1 MPQRVRARSK
11 PQFVAA
17 TNLALGGT
25 SLTKEMLEIAELRTR
40 LLQLESKHARL
51 RAQLDARGE
60 TIKRLRQMSDGAAD
74 SVLLH
79 DGEGRILESN
89 RQACLGLG
97 YHPGELAGKHL
108 GDIDATFASLD
119 DEGVRRALAQLE
131 SGSPVTRRS
140 RALSRDGSRFHTEMR
155 TALFERDSLVKGQA
169 ERLFVAV
176 IRDISDRVRFDEA
189 LRESVQRFRFL
200 FESSPVGMA
209 IADEEG
215 VLRDANA
222 AFATMM
228 QFDSPEELEAT
239 GLRSLAHPDDRHNL
253 HVGLTLLTHGELE
266 VMRRG
271 QRFMG
276 AKGKDVFVQLVVFGE
291 RAENRLRQMIVVA
304 LDMTDQRRAEEN
316 LQRLLETLE
325 AQVKVR
331 TAELEAA
338 KVAAEAASQAKSQFL
353 ANMSHELRT
362 PLNAIIGYAE
372 MLQEDALETNSPELQ
387 ATAQDLSKIQ
397 RSGKH
402 LLGLISDIL
411 DLSKIEAGRMELYW
425 EHVELEKVVADVIE
439 TLAPIA
445 AQRGNQLV
453 VETDD
458 LGDTFVDATK
468 LRQILINLISNANKF
483 SENSVVHVLCER
495 RWGRDGEEELAFE
508 IIDRGIGIDAETLT
522 RLFQPFTQADAS
534 TTRKYGGTGLGLA
547 ISKRFAEIMGGS
559 ISASSKPGYGST
571 FVVHLPALS
580 ELPKPRI
587 APLPT
592 VPPRLSGGDVVLVID
607 EDPPS
612 EDLLVRVLRKAG
624 YRVESTH
631 VMSEGLTMA
640 KSLKPAAVILDPE
653 GWSLAGWDVLE
664 KLKTLDATA
673 EIPVLLVSVTPNRE
687 RSKLLGADAWITKPM
702 DRDGLLRSLRPYASP
717 RK

>member
-1 MPQRVRARSK
+1 MSK
-11 PQFVAA
+11 E
-17 TNLALGGT
+17 T
-25 SLTKEMLEIAELRTR
+25 SEIAELRTR
-40 LLQLESKHARL
+40 LLQLESKHTRL
-51 RAQLDARGE
+51 RALLDARGE
-60 TIKRLRQMSDGAAD
+60 TIERLRQMSDGAAD

-89 RQACLGLG
+89 RQACIALG
-97 YHPGELAGKHL
+97 YRAGDLAGMHL

-119 DEGVRRALAQLE
+119 DEGVRRALVQLE
-131 SGSPVTRRS
+131 PGTPVTKRS
-140 RALSRDGSRFHTEMR
+140 RALARDGSYFDTEMR
-155 TALFERDSLVKGQA
+155 TALFERDSLVKGQY

-176 IRDISDRVRFDEA
+176 IRDVSDRVRFDEA

-215 VLRDANA
+215 VLTDANA
-222 AFATMM
+222 AFAAMM
-228 QFDSPEELEAT
+228 QFDSTEELEAVS
-239 GLRSLAHPDDRHNL
+239 LRSLAHPDDKHNL

-271 QRFMG
+271 QRFVG
-276 AKGKDVFVQLVVFGE
+276 DKGKDVFAQLVVFGE
-291 RAENRLRQMIVVA
+291 RADMHLRQMIVVA

-331 TAELEAA
+331 TAEFEAA

-372 MLQEDALETNSPELQ
+372 MLQEDASETPELEM
-387 ATAQDLSKIQ
+387 ATQDLSKIQ
-397 RSGKH
+397 RSGEH

-425 EHVELEKVVADVIE
+425 EPVDIEAVVSEVVD

-453 VETDD
+453 VEADEM
-458 LGDTFVDATK
+458 GSAFVDTTK

-483 SENSVVHVLCER
+483 SENSVVRVLCER
-495 RWGRDGEEELAFE
+495 RPGRYDESELTFE

-559 ISASSKPGYGST
+559 ISASSKPGYGSI
-571 FVVHLPALS
+571 FAVHLPALS
-580 ELPKPRI
+580 EPPKPRV
-587 APLPT
+587 APRPT
-592 VPPRLSGGDVVLVID
+592 LPPRLSGGDVVLVID

-612 EDLLVRVLRKAG
+612 RDLLIRVLQKAG
-624 YRVESTH
+624 YRVEAAGG
-631 VMSEGLTMA
+631 MREGLDLAAT
-640 KSLKPAAVILDPE
+640 LEPAAVILDPE
-653 GWSLAGWDVLE
+653 GWSLGGWSVLE
-664 KLKTLDATA
+664 KLKSLPSTG
-673 EIPVLLVSVTPNRE
+673 EIPVLLASVTPDPE
-687 RSKLLGADAWITKPM
+687 RSELHGADAWITKPV

>member
-1 MPQRVRARSK
+1 MSK
-11 PQFVAA
+11 E
-17 TNLALGGT
+17 T
-25 SLTKEMLEIAELRTR
+25 SEIAELRTR
-40 LLQLESKHARL
+40 LLKLESKHARL
-51 RAQLDARGE
+51 RSLLDARGE
-60 TIKRLRQMSDGAAD
+60 TIERLRQMSDGAAD

-89 RQACLGLG
+89 RQACIALG
-97 YHPGELAGKHL
+97 YRPGDLAGKHL

-119 DEGVRRALAQLE
+119 DDGVRRALDQLE
-131 SGSPVTRRS
+131 SGAPVTKRS
-140 RALSRDGSRFHTEMR
+140 RALARDGTRFHTEMR

-215 VLRDANA
+215 VLTDANA

-228 QFDSPEELEAT
+228 QFETTEELET
-239 GLRSLAHPDDRHNL
+239 VGLRSLAHPEDRHNL
-253 HVGLTLLTHGELE
+253 HVGLTLVTHGELE

-271 QRFMG
+271 QRFVG

-291 RAENRLRQMIVVA
+291 RAAKRLRQMIVVA

-372 MLQEDALETNSPELQ
+372 MLQEDALETRSPELE

-397 RSGKH
+397 RSGEH

-425 EHVELEKVVADVIE
+425 EYVDIGTVVADVVE

-445 AQRGNQLV
+445 AQRGNRLV
-453 VETDD
+453 IEADD
-458 LGDTFVDATK
+458 LASAFVDATK

-483 SENSVVHVLCER
+483 SENSVVSVLCER
-495 RWGRDGEEELAFE
+495 RPGRHDEEELTFE

-559 ISASSKPGYGST
+559 ISASSKPGYGSI
-571 FVVHLPALS
+571 FAVHIPALS
-580 ELPKPRI
+580 EQPKPRV
-587 APLPT
+587 APRPT
-592 VPPRLSGGDVVLVID
+592 LPPRLSGGDVVLVID

-612 EDLLVRVLRKAG
+612 RDLLIRVLQKAG
-624 YRVESTH
+624 YRVEATH
-631 VMSEGLTMA
+631 AMRDGLNLATT
-640 KSLKPAAVILDPE
+640 LKPAAVILDPE
-653 GWSLAGWDVLE
+653 GWSLGGWSVLE
-664 KLKTLDATA
+664 KLKSLPATA
-673 EIPVLLVSVTPNRE
+673 EIPVLLVSVTPDRE
-687 RSKLLGADAWITKPM
+687 RSKLLGADGWIAKPV